1 MADPVTSKLIDEHM
15 GETVHVIRK
24 ENMAMWETQNINK
37 QELIIKASM
46 EDE

>member
-1 MADPVTSKLIDEHM
+1 MADPITSKLMDEHM
-15 GETVHVIRK
+15 AETVQVIRK

-46 EDE
+46 EDD